1 MLEPSSS
8 EEDEPDV
15 RRPVHKRQTS
25 RDDDLTSGHQSKADH
40 VPPPAANSNNLF
52 SASGSNTSN
61 RTTSPDAS
69 SQGSGVYS
77 SHQSVHSERLQPSCS
92 GRTSSAAARPVSP
105 SPSLGSDRESERRD
119 DTDRAEREEGER
131 KTRLQLYVFVI
142 RCISYPFNAKQPTD
156 ITKRHGKVQKAQFE
170 QIHARFQG
178 FVKGDAFPFPAD
190 EEFQAAIQTYLQ
202 VFLDSD
208 RLQVLVKGG
217 AVSLHDLREIFRLE
231 IKKRIKSLP
240 DPEGSTKEVIFN
252 SWMAK
257 FEFLLRGEEESK
269 KPTSRYQ
276 QQQQVNLA
284 AEAILTKDQLY
295 EMFQAVLSIKKFEH
309 QLLFK

>member
-8 EEDEPDV
+8 DEDEPDV
-15 RRPVHKRQTS
+15 RRFAHKRQTS
-25 RDDDLTSGHQSKADH
+25 RDDELAAGPQAKADH
-40 VPPPAANSNNLF
+40 VPPPAANVQSNNLF
-52 SASGSNTSN
+52 STTASNASN

-92 GRTSSAAARPVSP
+92 GRTGSTTRPVSP
-105 SPSLGSDRESERRD
+105 SPSGGSESDRRD

-156 ITKRHGKVQKAQFE
+156 ITKRHAKVQKVQFD
-170 QIHARFQG
+170 QIHTRFQG
-178 FVKGDAFPFPAD
+178 FVKGEAIPFPAD
-190 EEFQAAIQTYLQ
+190 EEFQAAIQTYQQ

-208 RLQVLVKGG
+208 RVQVLVKGG
-217 AVSLHDLREIFRLE
+217 GISLHDLREIFRQE

-276 QQQQVNLA
+276 QQQQVNLT
-284 AEAILTKDQLY
+284 AETILTKDQLY